1 MMGSKIL
8 KVLIVAIS
16 LLNGI
21 LSNSCGP
28 IHEWP
33 TEPGKPSL
41 GKGSKIRFVNTSY
54 LLPPVDIYIDNNKLY
69 SYSTFKLATYYFD
82 INPGQHEVRIV
93 RNSDSELL
101 VKDTIRLDTNKL
113 YLLEILGSQSKAETR
128 LLHRND
134 LGVSGNYSFVR
145 FINSSFE
152 IGKVDIS
159 VFNQIDNFLITEL
172 DYKSASGFI
181 KISSGTGKINLFK
194 SGTENLIF
202 SSAANFEAGKIYSV
216 FFAGNIG
223 TSDSTS
229 LNAYFLDETNYN
241 LQTLFNFEQGVTKIR
256 FINGITLTQSIQLTI
271 DGVPFRSSLPFNQAT
286 SLQTF
291 KAGARNIKVSLG
303 SGQGYIDTT
312 IVFNELKNYTVYFS
326 NVANNL
332 SAIKIENESKNALGN
347 RSYLRIVNATQDLQ
361 NILVNLTSIL
371 GQNSFEIQNFA
382 LASNYIETA
391 PGQNIITLSSSG
403 KPNLLSISAF
413 LEGGRIYTAFVSGS
427 YTGTDKNALMMSFVK
442 DNDTLGQNLFSFEQ
456 VKSSIRLINASPDLD
471 GIDLIVDNSQLISNL
486 GYVYASKYFQV
497 NTGFRNIGV
506 KITGTT
512 TKIFE
517 STVNVEYNKKYLL
530 FAVDK
535 LPNSEVLILESATRT
550 IPFGKSSIRFLNAI
564 YDIPSVDIKIIN
576 SAGTTNLTQNIFKN
590 VTNYIDVVGGK
601 NQIVVTQSGTQNVIA
616 TSEAQLDVG
625 VLYTIV
631 LTGLSSGSSDKK
643 YSIRFLKEDEDVY
656 QKIPEFSPIKT
667 KMRFINGIY
676 DNPTVDFYVD
686 ENKITSN
693 INYRLATELLQV
705 PSGSGRTLKVTRS
718 GSVTQIYSR
727 VSNIDYAKEYSF
739 IVCGETNFP
748 DGFVIEN
755 PIKSA
760 PTGKS
765 SIRFVHASSGL
776 GNMSISI
783 LNSSG
788 TINIPNVSY
797 KTSSNYVDLI
807 AGNNKITV
815 TISSTSGNIILT
827 SDAYLEE
834 DKVYTVYIL
843 GSANGSGEQALD
855 INFLIESNPGAQ
867 QLFKFA
873 PIKSKLRF
881 VNGSTDNP
889 TLELNV
895 DNEFVAT
902 NVTYKLATALLNVN
916 SGVNKRV
923 RVFEFGSTTPLLTQD
938 LTLSHTKS
946 YSLLVTNKKTNLEYV
961 FFENPSKVVPAGKVS
976 VRVVHGAYD
985 LSQVDVTFNNYTSK
999 TKITGLNYKGVSNYI
1014 DLPAGFNEV
1023 IVTKTSSP
1031 GQLVIAIDA
1040 TMEEGK
1046 LYTIY
1051 LLGNSSGNFGEEY
1064 SLNFLDEN
1072 NSGGQF
1078 LFSFTPSQISRV
1090 RVINASPNSP
1100 GLDVT
1105 LDQSKLAQN
1114 VLFGNSSGYLFTRS
1128 GLREVIVTPGG
1139 TSTPILLDFNF
1150 QFETNKLYS
1159 LLLMDSVSNLTPILI
1174 EDMNFSMEEG
1184 KAYVRFINASSNS
1197 PPFDIKIGNPSGV
1210 IKHSYFTYQQ
1220 ITSYEPYDP
1229 QILSFV
1235 FTRANSTEELIS
1247 LRGFSLVAGK
1257 AYTIVV
1263 MGFYQGP
1270 TGQHLQVKWFQDN

>member
-1 MMGSKIL
+1 MNKFIQIFIL
-8 KVLIVAIS
+8 LFS
-16 LLNGI
+16 LFLG
-21 LSNSCGP
+21 LLFNSCGP

-41 GKGSKIRFVNTSY
+41 GKGTKIRFVNTAY
-54 LLPPVDIYIDNNKLY
+54 EIPPVDIYINGSKVY
-69 SYSTFKLATYYFD
+69 SYLTFKLATYYID
-82 INPGQHEVRIV
+82 LKPGEHEIKIV
-93 RNSDSELL
+93 RNSDSELI
-101 VKDTIRLDTNKL
+101 KRDTIKLDSNRF
-113 YLLEILGSQSKAETR
+113 YIFNILGTTLRPEIKILDRT
-128 LLHRND
+128 D
-134 LGVSGNYSFVR
+134 LSIANNFSLVR
-145 FINSSFE
+145 FVNSSPE
-152 IGKVDIS
+152 IGKVDVA
-159 VFNQIDNFLITEL
+159 VFNQVDNFLIADL

-202 SSAANFEAGKIYSV
+202 TSSANFEAGKIYTV

-223 TSDSTS
+223 ATDSTS
-229 LNAYFLDETNYN
+229 LNAYFLDETKYDI
-241 LQTLFNFEQGVTKIR
+241 QSLFNFEQGVTKIR
-256 FINGITLTQSIQLTI
+256 FINGITTTQSVQLTI
-271 DGVPFRSSLPFNQAT
+271 DGVPFRTSLLFNQAT
-286 SLQTF
+286 SFQTF

-312 IVFNELKNYTVYFS
+312 IIFSELKNYTVYLS
-326 NVANNL
+326 NVAKNL
-332 SAIKIENESKNALGN
+332 SAIRIENESKNVTGN
-347 RSYLRIVNATQDLQ
+347 RAYLRIVNATQDLQ
-361 NILVNLTSIL
+361 NLLVNINSLL
-371 GQNSFEIQNFA
+371 GQNSFELQNFA
-382 LASNYIETA
+382 SVSNYIETA

-403 KPNLLSISAF
+403 KPNLLSISAY
-413 LEGGRIYTAFVSGS
+413 LEGGRVYSAFVTGS
-427 YTGTDKNALMMSFVK
+427 YIGTDKNALMVSFVK

-456 VKSSIRLINASPDLD
+456 VKSSIKLVNISPELD
-471 GIDLIVDNSQLISNL
+471 GIDLIVDNNPLFSNL
-486 GYVYASKYFQV
+486 SYKYASKYFQV
-497 NTGFRNIGV
+497 NTGFRNVVV
-506 KITGTT
+506 KVTGQQTN
-512 TKIFE
+512 IFA
-517 STVNVEYNKKYLL
+517 STVNIEYNKKYIL

-535 LPNSEVLILESATRT
+535 LPTSEVVMLESSTRT
-550 IPFGKSSIRFLNAI
+550 IPFGKASIRFLNGI
-564 YDIPSVDIKIIN
+564 YDLPAIDIKIIN
-576 SAGTTNLTQNIFKN
+576 SAGSTSITQNIFKN

-601 NQIVVTQSGTQNVIA
+601 NQIIITQSGTQNVLA
-616 TSEAQLDVG
+616 TAEAQLDVST
-625 VLYTIV
+625 LYTIV
-631 LTGLSSGSSDKK
+631 LSGLSTGTNDKR
-643 YSIRFLKEDEDVY
+643 YSIGFLKETDDVY
-656 QKIPEFSPIKT
+656 QKLTEFSPVKT
-667 KMRFINGIY
+667 KLRFINGLY

-686 ENKITSN
+686 DTKLASN
-693 INYRLATELLQV
+693 ITYRLATELLQV
-705 PSGSGRTLKVTRS
+705 PSGNSRNLKVNRS
-718 GSVTQIYSR
+718 GSLTQIYSR
-727 VSNIDYAKEYSF
+727 ISTIDYTKEYSF
-739 IVCGETNFP
+739 IVCGETAFP

-755 PIKSA
+755 PVKTA
-760 PTGKS
+760 PAGKS
-765 SIRFVHASSGL
+765 SIRFVHASTGL
-776 GNMSISI
+776 GSMSVSI
-783 LNSSG
+783 VNSAG
-788 TINIPNVSY
+788 TVNIPNVTY
-797 KTSSNYVDLI
+797 KSTSSYVDLI
-807 AGNNKITV
+807 SGNNKITV

-827 SDAYLEE
+827 SDAFLEE

-843 GSANGSGEQALD
+843 GNSGGSGEQALD

-881 VNGSTDNP
+881 INGSTDNP

-902 NVTYKLATALLNVN
+902 NVSYKLATALLDVN

-923 RVFEFGSTTPLLTQD
+923 KVFEFGSTTPLLTQD
-938 LTLSHTKS
+938 FTLNHTKS
-946 YSLLVTNKKTNLEYV
+946 YSLLVTNKKTNLEYI
-961 FFENPSKVVPAGKVS
+961 FFENPQKVVPAGKVS

-985 LSQVDVTFNNYTSK
+985 LSQVDITFNNYTSK
-999 TKITGLNYKGVSNYI
+999 TKISGLSYKGTSSYV

-1031 GQLVIAIDA
+1031 GQLVLAIDA

-1064 SLNFLDEN
+1064 SLNFLDETN
-1072 NSGGQF
+1072 RAGQF
-1078 LFSFTPSQISRV
+1078 LFNFTPSQISRI

-1128 GLREVIVTPGG
+1128 GLREVKVTPGG
-1139 TSTPILLDFNF
+1139 TSSPILLSFNF

-1159 LLLMDSVSNLTPILI
+1159 LLLMDSVSLLTPILV
-1174 EDMNFSMEEG
+1174 EDMNFTMEEG

-1197 PPFDIKIGNPSGV
+1197 PPFDIKIGNPTGV

-1235 FTRANSTEELIS
+1235 FTRTNSSEEIIS

-1263 MGFYQGP
+1263 LGFYQGQP
-1270 TGQHLQVKWFQDN
+1270 GQQLQVKWFQDN